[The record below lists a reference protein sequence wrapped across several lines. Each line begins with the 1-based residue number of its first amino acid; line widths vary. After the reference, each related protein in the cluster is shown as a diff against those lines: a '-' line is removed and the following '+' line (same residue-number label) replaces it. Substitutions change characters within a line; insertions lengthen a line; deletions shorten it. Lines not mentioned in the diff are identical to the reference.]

1 MQPSVA
7 PRGKLVVAHPER
19 KAQRALHRLV
29 GATLCP
35 VEIVDNVDAL
45 ATSVD
50 EHTIAIIDTSLA
62 MSRPRL
68 HEQPARAWIAVPG
81 EGLAPAESP
90 ALDALLTAGWSH
102 VIAHPM
108 PILAEELLATV
119 QKLIRGDVF
128 GLEKYV
134 AWGAEV
140 RSYTLEDARD
150 RDAAVNALAQ
160 DVISVGL
167 PDRVGSLVSVIAD
180 ELIANALYVAPIDE
194 KGARFRRDEPRD
206 HARALAGQDV
216 VTVRWAT
223 DGRYLA
229 IEVRDR
235 WGTLEGNIAPRLASS
250 SKQATAEGGMGLP
263 LAYACCNQFVI
274 NMAPQRMTEV
284 ITLLDMRYKPT
295 ELGRGASFH
304 TFTEKGTT

>member
-1 MQPSVA
+1 
-7 PRGKLVVAHPER
+7 
-19 KAQRALHRLV
+19 
-29 GATLCP
+29 
-35 VEIVDNVDAL
+35 VEA
-45 ATSVD
+45 
-50 EHTIAIIDTSLA
+50 
-62 MSRPRL
+62 
-68 HEQPARAWIAVPG
+68 
-81 EGLAPAESP
+81 P
-90 ALDALLTAGWSH
+90 ALDALLTAGWAH

-108 PILAEELLATV
+108 PILAEEVLATV
-119 QKLIRGDVF
+119 QKLIREDVF

-160 DVISVGL
+160 DVIAVGL

-180 ELIANALYVAPIDE
+180 ELLANALYVAPIDE
-194 KGARFRRDEPRD
+194 TGARFRKDEPRD
-206 HARALAGQDV
+206 HARALAGQDI

-223 DGRYLA
+223 DARYLA

-235 WGTLEGNIAPRLASS
+235 WGTLDASAIAPRLATS
-250 SKQATAEGGMGLP
+250 SKQATTEGGMGLP

-274 NMAPQRMTEV
+274 GCAPRRMTEV

-295 ELGRGASFH
+295 ELGRSASFH
-304 TFTEKGTT
+304 TFTEKGST